1 MNFDQERLLR
11 QVILYFTHAVA
22 DRGSSLPKIKLVKL
36 LYLVDLAGW
45 HERGTPVT
53 GLDWVFFHYG
63 PYAPSLEPL
72 FDRYEGQY
80 FERRQLSRQA
90 TQRLVGEASQLGRA
104 TVPTENEVVFLFIP
118 LANLPDEPV
127 EDSFVAGLAE
137 RVAQRWAGSATED
150 LLRFV
155 YATQPIAKGRRYES
169 IDWNL
174 QPRDSGIFGNRART
188 FVLPPDVRQR
198 LESTWRD
205 WETTGRDRG
214 GPYEPEAWLFDD
226 EWRAFNQRTEV
237 GEVRAVPRVRIVGPR
252 ARRQHLD
259 D

>member
-1 MNFDQERLLR
+1 VNFDQERLLR

-72 FDRYEGQY
+72 LDRYEGQY
-80 FERRQLSRQA
+80 FERRKLSRQA

-127 EDSFVAGLAE
+127 EDSLVAGLAE

-155 YATQPIAKGRRYES
+155 YATQPIAKGRRYEP

-174 QPRDSGIFGNRART
+174 QPRDSGTSRGDGSRPGERHAPDRTCPERPSGDAARKVKYSNGAGVQWWKWWTAAFKQLLLHRNR
-188 FVLPPDVRQR
+188 
-198 LESTWRD
+198 
-205 WETTGRDRG
+205 RG
-214 GPYEPEAWLFDD
+214 
-226 EWRAFNQRTEV
+226 T
-237 GEVRAVPRVRIVGPR
+237 VGPPLVQTR
-252 ARRQHLD
+252 NR
-259 D
+259 